1 MLKLHSGKKF
11 VTLHIMR
18 PFKILL
24 LFILVGV
31 QLPIMAQF
39 HPMLDN
45 FSAFEYEGNVYLSWT
60 ISRGSSCNG
69 IDIERSDNNVHFNVI
84 GDIPGV
90 CGSADFAQ
98 SFDWIDR
105 SPLPN
110 TTNYY
115 RLELGLNGHSE
126 SVSIEVISLNGKYQV
141 RSNPMRDNGQIYF
154 VNSGRREHTLQV
166 YDISGKPVM
175 QMNTLDNFFEP
186 ELSRLQTGLYLFTI
200 LAKDG
205 SAAITGKFSVAR

>member
-1 MLKLHSGKKF
+1 VLKLLSGKKI
-11 VTLHIMR
+11 VTLQMMR
-18 PFKILL
+18 LFNFLL
-24 LFILVGV
+24 LTILFGV
-31 QLPIMAQF
+31 QLPAIAQF

-45 FSAFEYEGNVYLSWT
+45 FSAFEFEGNVYLSWT
-60 ISRGSSCNG
+60 ISRGSTCNG
-69 IDIERSDNNVHFNVI
+69 IDIERSDNNTNFSVI

-98 SFDWIDR
+98 SYDWIDR

-110 TTNYY
+110 ATNYY

-126 SVSIEVISLNGKYQV
+126 SVSVEVIKLNGNYQV
-141 RSNPMRDNGQIYF
+141 RPNPMRDFGQIYF
-154 VNSGRREHTLQV
+154 VNSGRKEHTMQV
-166 YDISGKPVM
+166 YDLSGKPVM

-186 ELSRLQTGLYLFTI
+186 EVSRLNAGLYLFTI

-205 SAAITGKFSVAR
+205 STAITGKFSVAR